1 MKNKLEINTEYDEII
16 SDPIYRVE
24 DAHTLYMRT
33 RSRKV
38 AETCYNDLKLEYQ
51 REKENASKV

>member
-1 MKNKLEINTEYDEII
+1 MKNKLEINIEDDGCT
-16 SDPIYRVE
+16 DPIYKVE

-33 RSRKV
+33 RDRRV
-38 AETCYNDLKLEYQ
+38 AENCYNDLKLEYQ

>member
-1 MKNKLEINTEYDEII
+1 MKNKLEINIEYDDI
-16 SDPIYRVE
+16 SDPIYKVE

-33 RSRKV
+33 RDRRV
-38 AETCYNDLKLEYQ
+38 AENCYNDLKLEYQ

>member
-1 MKNKLEINTEYDEII
+1 MKNKLEINIEDDGCT
-16 SDPIYRVE
+16 DPIYKVE

-33 RSRKV
+33 RDRRV
-38 AETCYNDLKLEYQ
+38 AEKCYNDLKLEYQ

>member
-1 MKNKLEINTEYDEII
+1 MKNKLEINVEYDEII

-24 DAHTLYMRT
+24 DTHTLYMRT

-51 REKENASKV
+51 REQENASKV

>member
-1 MKNKLEINTEYDEII
+1 MKNKLEINVEYDGCI
-16 SDPIYRVE
+16 SDPIYKEE

>member
-1 MKNKLEINTEYDEII
+1 MKNKLKINIEYDDI
-16 SDPIYRVE
+16 SDPIYKVE

-33 RSRKV
+33 RDRRV
-38 AETCYNDLKLEYQ
+38 AENCYNDLKLEYQ

>member
-1 MKNKLEINTEYDEII
+1 MKNKLEINVEYDGCI
-16 SDPIYRVE
+16 SDPIYKVE

-33 RSRKV
+33 RDRRV
-38 AETCYNDLKLEYQ
+38 AENCYNDLKLEYQ